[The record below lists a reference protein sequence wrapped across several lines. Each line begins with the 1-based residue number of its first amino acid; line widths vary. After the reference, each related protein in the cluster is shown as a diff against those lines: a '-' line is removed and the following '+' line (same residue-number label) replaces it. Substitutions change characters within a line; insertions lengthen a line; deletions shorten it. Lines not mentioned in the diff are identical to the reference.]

1 MEPTQSQSVVT
12 TPPKNNF
19 KIFLAIFSLVV
30 AGALAYIV
38 LQLQSLRESVQ
49 ATNARADQ
57 LVASSTSN
65 GESLQ
70 SLYSI
75 LSNVITEEEKKNT
88 VLQEQLGNVSQTVG
102 KLDKLSKSDPQ
113 LLKKYSKVYFLNENY
128 SPAHLA
134 DIPSEYSLTKGV
146 VYQIHGSVSP
156 FLEALLKAAKIDG
169 VDVRIASAYRS
180 FETQAQIKS
189 VNAVKFGTT
198 KANTFSAD
206 QGYSEHQL
214 GTTVD
219 FGTVKSGAAFGKF
232 ADQPEYKWMTE
243 HAYKYGFIMSY
254 PKNNAYYI
262 YEPWHWRFV
271 GVALAT
277 RLHNERKNFYDM
289 DQKIIDEYLVDM
301 FEAR

>member
-1 MEPTQSQSVVT
+1 MEPSQPVA
-12 TPPKNNF
+12 TPKSYF

-38 LQLQSLRESVQ
+38 LQLNSLQTSIS
-49 ATNARADQ
+49 ATNTRTDQ
-57 LVASSTSN
+57 LVASSTEN

-70 SLYSI
+70 SLYAI

-128 SPAHLA
+128 SPSHLA
-134 DIPSEYSLTKGV
+134 DISTQYSLATGT

-156 FLEALLKAAKIDG
+156 YLEQLLGAVKISGFDL
-169 VDVRIASAYRS
+169 RIASAYRS
-180 FETQAQIKS
+180 FETQIG
-189 VNAVKFGTT
+189 VKALNVVRYGTT
-198 KANTFSAD
+198 QANSFSAD

-219 FGTVKSGAAFGKF
+219 FATTKSGLVFAKF
-232 ADQPEYKWMTE
+232 ASQPEYTWLQE
-243 HAYKYGFIMSY
+243 NAFKYGFILSY
-254 PKNNAYYI
+254 PKNNSYYI

-277 RLHNERKNFYDM
+277 RLHNEGKNFYDI
-289 DQKIIDEYLVDM
+289 DQKTIDEYLVGM
-301 FEAR
+301 FEHN